1 MSNATRDQVFGYMV
15 SKGVPPA
22 VAAGITGN
30 LAVESMNFSQS
41 VVSGKRTGDNGTAK
55 YSGQWRGDRLA
66 NFEAFA
72 REKGKNPADIF
83 TQVDFIA
90 EEMNKQSKYADPQ
103 AVKHANAILSAPN
116 AKRASDLFSQHYE
129 RPNINYAHN
138 SQRATIAE
146 KAYEAYRS
154 GTIAPS
160 NFNEVALPA
169 VAPAP
174 TPALAPTAYA
184 SPLGPIG
191 DRVTSGFGQ
200 RSAPSTVGGKK
211 GSSNHEGLDL
221 AATGPTAG
229 GRGGYP
235 AMSVAPGVVSYAGW
249 AGNYGNMVEITHE
262 DGMKSRYAHLD
273 KIAPGMKEEAKVA
286 QGIPVG
292 TVGTTGNSSAP
303 HLHFEMIDQLGKKV
317 NPASMI
323 SFQQNRA
330 VPTPTA
336 APRSAP
342 MVAGNLPGAPARSVA
357 TTSLPGQPTGMPA
370 VSDFGLNMGPAG
382 KLGGVPAHSVQTASI
397 SPATQVASAPSARS
411 AQEASMA
418 ALSRDYADSRVAA
431 AHGPAPATSMSVTP
445 SQIAASVTGSQMA
458 QAPAAHAGPSAR
470 SAQDVSMAALA
481 TNTAPSGKTAAH
493 AGPSA
498 RSAQEMSMAAF
509 APAVGPA
516 AHAYAA
522 EDKVVN
528 DPWGAVMSNVPAQPV
543 VAPPAVAVQAP
554 VTAMVAPARNAPAA
568 DRATSFAPSASA
580 YDFHAG
586 RVDSAISNSGSH
598 LSRDNLGNTYTY
610 TPSFDVTTITNP
622 AGDIV
627 GTRDG
632 KVSSLGSGNSSF
644 GSLGALGN
652 PFSSTGVFSGP
663 GLQNAAVGVAGSAVG
678 GVLGGFLG
686 PIGSMVGSALGK
698 NLAQQHFG
706 TPAPSPMPFGL
717 TPAEIALAAQSVVG
731 GLAFPD
737 APTGGQGW
745 GGWTE
750 GNGPGSRDHAMGIS
764 PGATAAIDSG
774 RGGLY

>member
-1 MSNATRDQVFGYMV
+1 
-15 SKGVPPA
+15 
-22 VAAGITGN
+22 
-30 LAVESMNFSQS
+30 
-41 VVSGKRTGDNGTAK
+41 
-55 YSGQWRGDRLA
+55 
-66 NFEAFA
+66 
-72 REKGKNPADIF
+72 
-83 TQVDFIA
+83 
-90 EEMNKQSKYADPQ
+90 
-103 AVKHANAILSAPN
+103 
-116 AKRASDLFSQHYE
+116 
-129 RPNINYAHN
+129 
-138 SQRATIAE
+138 
-146 KAYEAYRS
+146 
-154 GTIAPS
+154 
-160 NFNEVALPA
+160 
-169 VAPAP
+169 
-174 TPALAPTAYA
+174 
-184 SPLGPIG
+184 
-191 DRVTSGFGQ
+191 
-200 RSAPSTVGGKK
+200 
-211 GSSNHEGLDL
+211 
-221 AATGPTAG
+221 
-229 GRGGYP
+229 
-235 AMSVAPGVVSYAGW
+235 
-249 AGNYGNMVEITHE
+249 
-262 DGMKSRYAHLD
+262 
-273 KIAPGMKEEAKVA
+273 
-286 QGIPVG
+286 
-292 TVGTTGNSSAP
+292 
-303 HLHFEMIDQLGKKV
+303 
-317 NPASMI
+317 
-323 SFQQNRA
+323 
-330 VPTPTA
+330 
-336 APRSAP
+336 
-342 MVAGNLPGAPARSVA
+342 
-357 TTSLPGQPTGMPA
+357 
-370 VSDFGLNMGPAG
+370 
-382 KLGGVPAHSVQTASI
+382 
-397 SPATQVASAPSARS
+397 
-411 AQEASMA
+411 MA

-481 TNTAPSGKTAAH
+481 TNTVPSGKTAAH

-554 VTAMVAPARNAPAA
+554 VAAMVAPARNAPAT
-568 DRATSFAPSASA
+568 DRAASFAPSASA

-586 RVDSAISNSGSH
+586 RVDFAISNSGSH

-745 GGWTE
+745 GGWTD
-750 GNGPGSRDHAMGIS
+750 GSGPGSRDHAMGIS